1 MRGRSKAL
9 VSAIVVRIL
18 SKLRRASSDGNMI
31 TVFPKSI
38 GSDFSYL
45 ANRPLARFSRNG
57 SSRATALIL
66 VRELLIF
73 GDSFE
78 TTKISF
84 SVCYG
89 LRSSHV
95 YPMAI
100 MQ

>member
-1 MRGRSKAL
+1 
-9 VSAIVVRIL
+9 
-18 SKLRRASSDGNMI
+18 MI

-57 SSRATALIL
+57 FPSAMALIL
-66 VRELLIF
+66 ARELLIF
-73 GDSFE
+73 GDSFQAP
-78 TTKISF
+78 KIGF
-84 SVCYG
+84 SVFYG
-89 LRSSHV
+89 LRSSHM